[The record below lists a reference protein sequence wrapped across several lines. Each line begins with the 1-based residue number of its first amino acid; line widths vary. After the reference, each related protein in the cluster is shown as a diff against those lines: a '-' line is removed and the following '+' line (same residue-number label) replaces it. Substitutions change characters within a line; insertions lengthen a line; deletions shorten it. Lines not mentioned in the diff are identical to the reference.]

1 VAGDTSVLSEEGVS
15 VRHWSCCNCGRVQ
28 ASAVPLSRQMM
39 AGLISQRCR
48 TGLPGNFAGGHAA
61 MIDVRFEGGG
71 SG

>member
-1 VAGDTSVLSEEGVS
+1 
-15 VRHWSCCNCGRVQ
+15 VQ